1 MQQETYFD
9 QLSRATSSRRLE
21 PYRHGNTFG
30 DDTKI
35 YGAYAWN
42 VVLSES
48 LYPAF
53 HGIEIALRNSIH
65 EAASQ
70 EFGDQYWFKSRLK
83 PNEQGILTEVTDR
96 LNSQKKP
103 LQAGDFVAA
112 FIFGF
117 WVSLF
122 NRRYEQVLWPRL
134 LSPVFPSIP
143 RRQRT
148 RKDLFKRL
156 DKIRILR
163 NRVSHHEPIWHW
175 KDLTE
180 QHHEIL
186 ETIGWI
192 SPAMLELTKLL
203 DRFPDGYTNGRE
215 TYETRVE
222 TLIQNWSQ
230 TNSEPGV

>member
-9 QLSRATSSRRLE
+9 QLSQATSPRRLE
-21 PYRHGNTFG
+21 PYRHSNTFG
-30 DDTKI
+30 DVTKI

-42 VVLSES
+42 IVLSES

-53 HGIEIALRNSIH
+53 HGIEIALRNSIRG
-65 EAASQ
+65 AASQ
-70 EFGDQYWFKSRLK
+70 KFGDRYWFKTRLK
-83 PNEQGILTEVTDR
+83 PNEQRILTEVTNR

-112 FIFGF
+112 FMFGF

-122 NRRYEQVLWPRL
+122 NRRYEQVLGPRL

-180 QHHEIL
+180 QQC
-186 ETIGWI
+186 W
-192 SPAMLELTKLL
+192 
-203 DRFPDGYTNGRE
+203 N
-215 TYETRVE
+215 
-222 TLIQNWSQ
+222 
-230 TNSEPGV
+230 